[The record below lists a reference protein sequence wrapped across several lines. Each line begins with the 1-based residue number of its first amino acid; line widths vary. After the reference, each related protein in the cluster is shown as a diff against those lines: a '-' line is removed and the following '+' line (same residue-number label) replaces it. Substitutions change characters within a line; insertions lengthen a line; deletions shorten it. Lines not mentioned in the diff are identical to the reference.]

1 MLARGRTLTLPHFR
15 LSNTLRTLNPYFFT
29 LHRRQRNMTI
39 QGRTGLCCP
48 IAGPPVDLR
57 ERCGLRGSN
66 FEFSETGQVSEDV
79 EMPVSR
85 SSGWR
90 L

>member
-15 LSNTLRTLNPYFFT
+15 LSNTLRTLNPFFFT

-48 IAGPPVDLR
+48 IAGSPADLR
-57 ERCGLRGSN
+57 QRCGLRGSDFDFCN
-66 FEFSETGQVSEDV
+66 TGQIFADV
-79 EMPVSR
+79 EMPVSH

>member
-1 MLARGRTLTLPHFR
+1 VRERRGTLTLPHFR

-39 QGRTGLCCP
+39 HGRTGLCCP
-48 IAGPPVDLR
+48 IAGTPVDLR
-57 ERCGLRGSN
+57 ERCGLRGSDFGFCN
-66 FEFSETGQVSEDV
+66 AGQVSEDV

>member
-1 MLARGRTLTLPHFR
+1 VQERGGTLTLPHFR
-15 LSNTLRTLNPYFFT
+15 LSNTLRTLNPHFFT

-39 QGRTGLCCP
+39 HGRTGLCCP
-48 IAGPPVDLR
+48 IAGSPVDRR
-57 ERCGLRGSN
+57 ERCRLRGSVVDLN
-66 FEFSETGQVSEDV
+66 DVDQVSGDAV
-79 EMPVSR
+79 TLVSH

>member
-1 MLARGRTLTLPHFR
+1 MQEGGGTLTLPHFR

-48 IAGPPVDLR
+48 IAGSPVDLR
-57 ERCGLRGSN
+57 QRCGLRENGFDFSDAGHGSK
-66 FEFSETGQVSEDV
+66 DV
-79 EMPVSR
+79 EMPVSH

>member
-1 MLARGRTLTLPHFR
+1 MQERGGTLTLPHFR

-29 LHRRQRNMTI
+29 LHRCQRNMTI
-39 QGRTGLCCP
+39 HGRTGLCCP
-48 IAGPPVDLR
+48 IVGPPVDLGD
-57 ERCGLRGSN
+57 RCGLRGVCDA
-66 FEFSETGQVSEDV
+66 GQVSEGV

>member
-1 MLARGRTLTLPHFR
+1 VREHGGTLTLPHFR

-39 QGRTGLCCP
+39 HGRTGLCCP
-48 IAGPPVDLR
+48 IAGTPVDLR
-57 ERCGLRGSN
+57 ERCGLRGSD
-66 FEFSETGQVSEDV
+66 FDVCDAGQVYDDV
-79 EMPVSR
+79 EKPVSH
-85 SSGWR
+85 SSEWR

>member
-1 MLARGRTLTLPHFR
+1 MQERGGTLTLPHFR

-29 LHRRQRNMTI
+29 LHRRQRTMTI
-39 QGRTGLCCP
+39 HGRTGLCCP
-48 IAGPPVDLR
+48 IAGTPVDSR
-57 ERCGLRGSN
+57 ERYGLRGSG
-66 FEFSETGQVSEDV
+66 FDFCVAGQVSEGV
-79 EMPVSR
+79 EMPVSH